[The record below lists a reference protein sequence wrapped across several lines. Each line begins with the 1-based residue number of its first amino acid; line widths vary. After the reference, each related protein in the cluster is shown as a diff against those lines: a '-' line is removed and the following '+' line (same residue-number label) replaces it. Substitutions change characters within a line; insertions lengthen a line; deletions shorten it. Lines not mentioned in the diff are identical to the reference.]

1 MLLWLKARRDIAAVA
16 SILQRPNQ
24 IIHHEPG
31 FVTMQIAYDL
41 HGCDPRQLS
50 HADQIAAL
58 DMAAGYGREEFV
70 DTAIALLPLQ
80 LRAAA
85 CRSWDHLNSRDPK

>member
-1 MLLWLKARRDIAAVA
+1 
-16 SILQRPNQ
+16 
-24 IIHHEPG
+24 
-31 FVTMQIAYDL
+31 MQIAYDL